1 MGKRYRLLPTL
12 GFIVA
17 LGFVGVFASLA
28 TADGDAKTSVELER
42 ALVVKPKDGKLA
54 KPSGRKAFIVAADD
68 YGANATALPGA
79 RNDGEA
85 FYKRLLEIGFEEEN
99 VVFLRS
105 GGGFADYP
113 TKANIEKRFQSF
125 IENLR
130 PDDFVIVYLSGHG
143 IQPTDSDEAFFA
155 PIDVEPNRPF
165 ETAVSLDAMLT
176 ALEGCEAKFRW
187 VIVDACRNDPR
198 NPERAIF
205 TTRATGAR
213 ALSKIENAPDSVALM
228 QSCQPGAC
236 AYEGGVGEARE
247 IESGFFTLGLLEALD
262 PEESKADANR
272 DGVLSFSETF
282 QYVSTRTNELATKY
296 YGKSQKPSLSG
307 SIVDF
312 ALLDGLLIDGLTR
325 TDWES
330 ANELAREARELRFE
344 GLYDDAMKKID
355 AALRIKS
362 DDKELETAKKE
373 IAEILKNR
381 AEAERV
387 RREAQEKAQAAL
399 DAANAATEKAEAALK
414 RAEQA
419 GADAAAKAEAERE
432 AREAAEAKKRAEEAL
447 AELNAEENE
456 ANETSVE
463 EAEEPE
469 IIEAPKAAN
478 DSGVLSRI
486 FASTRSAIAS
496 SLAWWRSRLLS
507 GSALIVWGT
516 ITLLLLAYARVH
528 RVIAVVLEANLGLHI
543 LVYRDLFI
551 VCALASGATLLLVG
565 VAVGF
570 ALPEALPWVGRYA
583 LTILAFGAALLLAG
597 PFLLIAM
604 SDWSLWGKRGASI
617 TLLVG
622 EFLGLAYLWPNLPA
636 CDLEGKIF
644 IAKMVGV
651 LAPLGILTML
661 LLEKQDDVP
670 EWLTRILDGGN
681 CCGYHDQNFTGFTVL
696 ALLRIALVLA
706 TAFIWSG
713 F

>member
-1 MGKRYRLLPTL
+1 MGKRYRLLPTF

-17 LGFVGVFASLA
+17 LGIVGVFASLA
-28 TADGDAKTSVELER
+28 TADGDAKTSGELER

-113 TKANIEKRFQSF
+113 TKANIEKRFQTF

-130 PDDFVIVYLSGHG
+130 PDDFAIVYLTGHG

-176 ALEGCEAKFRW
+176 ALEECEAKFRW

-213 ALSKIENAPDSVALM
+213 ALTKIENAPDSVALM

-325 TDWES
+325 TDWER
-330 ANELAREARELRFE
+330 ANELIREARELRFD
-344 GLYDDAMKKID
+344 GRYDDAMKKID

-381 AEAERV
+381 AEAERA

-399 DAANAATEKAEAALK
+399 DAANVATKKAEAALR

-419 GADAAAKAEAERE
+419 GADAVAKAEAERE

-456 ANETSVE
+456 TSVE
-463 EAEEPE
+463 VTEEPNS
-469 IIEAPKAAN
+469 PNGKRWSFF
-478 DSGVLSRI
+478 DFPV
-486 FASTRSAIAS
+486 AIWTAVM
-496 SLAWWRSRLLS
+496 LTWFVWSRLFSRVGLRFGPDVGGVS
-507 GSALIVWGT
+507 ETLA
-516 ITLLLLAYARVH
+516 LLLLCVGTGYWTPVAFPWTFRYVVLLAAPIPIIIFEASAAAGQKNDENDLEAEGAIALMGYGAVVFLAGLWAGGLSLLEAVVFCGLVCSAWLMVFAVLSPKLKWLLKIVVGKTESAYAAE
-528 RVIAVVLEANLGLHI
+528 ILGVLACW
-543 LVYRDLFI
+543 RFS
-551 VCALASGATLLLVG
+551 AAFGATLL
-565 VAVGF
+565 
-570 ALPEALPWVGRYA
+570 
-583 LTILAFGAALLLAG
+583 AF
-597 PFLLIAM
+597 
-604 SDWSLWGKRGASI
+604 WG
-617 TLLVG
+617 
-622 EFLGLAYLWPNLPA
+622 N
-636 CDLEGKIF
+636 
-644 IAKMVGV
+644 
-651 LAPLGILTML
+651 
-661 LLEKQDDVP
+661 
-670 EWLTRILDGGN
+670 
-681 CCGYHDQNFTGFTVL
+681 
-696 ALLRIALVLA
+696 
-706 TAFIWSG
+706 
-713 F
+713 